1 MRRPLWVAALVSGI
15 SGATGAAGVPKAAD
29 GEALYVQ
36 HCAACHDRGP
46 EHPGTVRLAD
56 RWPKE
61 ASLLDRDQLPA
72 PFVKIVV
79 RTGLNLM
86 PPFRPGELSDTEL
99 DALAQ
104 YLDAGPHPDP
114 RKETPK

>member
-1 MRRPLWVAALVSGI
+1 MTTLRWTAAAALAM
-15 SGATGAAGVPKAAD
+15 GATVAMAAD

-36 HCAACHDRGP
+36 HCGFCHDRGP

-56 RWPKE
+56 RYPKE

-72 PFVKIVV
+72 AFVKVIV

-86 PPFRPGELSDTEL
+86 PAFRPGELSDAEL

-104 YLDAGPHPDP
+104 YLDAGPHPKTD
-114 RKETPK
+114 KEAAK